1 MRYVFPAVFEPEGTL
16 YSVSF
21 PDLPSCYTSGESLAD
36 AMYMA
41 EDVLGGWLAW
51 CEEKGE
57 SIPAASALSD
67 IRAQS
72 NALVSLILADTDVWR
87 RANSEKAVKK
97 TLSIPSW
104 LNEAAEARSIN
115 FSQVL
120 QKALRAE
127 LNL

>member
-1 MRYVFPAVFEPEGTL
+1 MKYVFPAVFEPEGEL
-16 YSVSF
+16 YNVSF
-21 PDLPSCYTSGESLAD
+21 PDLPSCYTSGEGLAD
-36 AMYMA
+36 AMFMA

-51 CEEKGE
+51 CEGKNEA
-57 SIPAASALSD
+57 IPSASALSD
-67 IRAQS
+67 
-72 NALVSLILADTDVWR
+72 VSAPGGSVVTLILADTDAWR
-87 RANSEKAVKK
+87 RANSDKAVKK